1 MIPLKMHM
9 VNFGP
14 YADSTVDF
22 NFKSALIVGE
32 NASISGA
39 SNGTG
44 KSTIFQALTWVL
56 TGSSR
61 YKNSNSIIRDGTDAA
76 KVTLL
81 FEAGGEK
88 YQIIRGRNRTNK
100 QTLDFSR
107 ILPDGKLEPVKADTN
122 SKLDEKIAEV
132 TRVRYDSFV
141 NTAYFAQNTISDF
154 MYGTSSVRQKLI
166 AEILAMD
173 RWNTYAKNAATR
185 LAETE
190 KELDISRYKLSVFGN
205 LGSKRAD
212 LEAEQLIVQ
221 ARLDSISSDI
231 ASLEKEEGDL
241 RDVAAEEASAVQA
254 AATRAATQQLVDSIK
269 KSIADAEHRG
279 TAVKSRLA
287 AAQSSIQALQ
297 IQIKDIGPRQDLSS
311 TILQKLA
318 ERRGELAT
326 AQRRISAVE
335 KGHCDTCGSSWKHD
349 HSAELE
355 KLRAQV
361 DEMRSR
367 ISVGEAKLAE
377 ARAAESIW
385 DSENIKVSSAKAKL
399 ASLEADVASLQN
411 EKGSISDRIAKLA
424 EELASAET
432 KIKLMPEVRSQRTG
446 AAGRLRDIQVKITAM
461 RGQHAAAVAALSQ
474 IVAKLEVVAS
484 QELES
489 KTLVER
495 GKELEKD
502 VNLYSALAK
511 HFSKTGIQASILD
524 TVVSEI
530 ETLSNSFL
538 SRLSHKPFSIKFVT
552 QRPDTKGQMK
562 ETLDVEVISPTST
575 KYIEDLSGGEQF
587 RVGFSVRL
595 ALAAVQARRQGGEL
609 SLLLLDE
616 VSSSLDKVGIETFVS
631 IVKELQKTMIVML
644 ITHDDSLKEHF
655 DNVLRVQNDGQVAK
669 IIQ

>member
-1 MIPLKMHM
+1 LIPLKMHM

-14 YADSTVDF
+14 YDDSMVDF

-32 NASISGA
+32 NLSVSGA

-100 QTLDFSR
+100 QTLDFNR
-107 ILPDGKLEPVKADTN
+107 ILPDGKVEPVKADTN

-141 NTAYFAQNTISDF
+141 NTAYFAQNTISEF

-173 RWNTYAKNAATR
+173 RWNAYAKNAAAK
-185 LAETE
+185 LSETE
-190 KELDISRYKLSVFGN
+190 KELDISRYKLSIFGN
-205 LGSKRAD
+205 LPDQRSKLQIEYAALSERG
-212 LEAEQLIVQ
+212 E
-221 ARLDSISSDI
+221 RISSEI
-231 ASLEKEEGDL
+231 AALEVEEEAL
-241 RDVAAEEASAVQA
+241 RAVAAEEATASQA
-254 AATRAATQQLVDSIK
+254 AATRAATQQLVENIR
-269 KSIADAEHRG
+269 KSLADAEGRAA
-279 TAVKSRLA
+279 TLAARLA
-287 AAQSSIQALQ
+287 AVRSAIEATGAQVRE
-297 IQIKDIGPRQDLSS
+297 IGPRPDTSS
-311 TILQKLA
+311 SILQKLA
-318 ERRGELAT
+318 ERRGELALSG
-326 AQRRISAVE
+326 RRISAME
-335 KGHCDTCGSSWKHD
+335 KGRCETCGSSWQHD
-349 HSAELE
+349 HSEELE
-355 KLRAQV
+355 QLRAQV
-361 DEMRSR
+361 EEMKSR
-367 ISVGEAKLAE
+367 ISIGESKLAE
-377 ARAAESIW
+377 ARAAEAQW
-385 DSENIKVSSAKAKL
+385 DAENSKVSGAKTRL
-399 ASLEADVASLQN
+399 SSLEADAASLAP
-411 EKGSISDRIAKLA
+411 EGSDAGDSIVRLAAELQSAEQKLA
-424 EELASAET
+424 AIPAFRCASD
-432 KIKLMPEVRSQRTG
+432 
-446 AAGRLRDIQVKITAM
+446 AAGRLREAQG
-461 RGQHAAAVAALSQ
+461 RLSAVRNQYSGVVTGLSQ
-474 IVAKLEVVAS
+474 LQAKLDVIAA
-484 QELES
+484 QESES
-489 KTLVER
+489 SVMGAR
-495 GKELEKD
+495 AQELEKD
-502 VNLYSALAK
+502 VNMYSALAK

-552 QRPDTKGQMK
+552 QRPDTKGQIK
-562 ETLDVEVISPTST
+562 ETLDIEVISPTST

-616 VSSSLDKVGIETFVS
+616 VSSSLDKVGVETFVS

-655 DNVLRVQNDGQVAK
+655 DNVLRVRNDGQVAK

>member
-1 MIPLKMHM
+1 M

-32 NASISGA
+32 NLSVSGA

-88 YQIIRGRNRTNK
+88 YQVIRGRNRTNK
-100 QTLDFSR
+100 QTLDFNR
-107 ILPDGKLEPVKADTN
+107 ILPDGKMEPVKADTN

-141 NTAYFAQNTISDF
+141 NTAYFAQNTISEF

-173 RWNTYAKNAATR
+173 RWNSYAKNAATK
-185 LAETE
+185 LSETE
-190 KELDISRYKLSVFGN
+190 KELDICRYKLSIFGN
-205 LGSKRAD
+205 LAD
-212 LEAEQLIVQ
+212 QRTKLQAEQTALSEQASRISADIATLEAE
-221 ARLDSISSDI
+221 
-231 ASLEKEEGDL
+231 EEGL
-241 RDVAAEEASAVQA
+241 RAVAAEEAAATQA
-254 AATRAATQQLVDSIK
+254 AATRSATLQLVENIR
-269 KSIADAEHRG
+269 KSLSDAESRK
-279 TAVKSRLA
+279 ASLAARLA
-287 AAQSSIQALQ
+287 TVRSSIDTVSLQ
-297 IQIKDIGPRQDLSS
+297 VRDIGPRPDASS
-311 TILQKLA
+311 SILQRLA
-318 ERRGELAT
+318 ERRGELALSS
-326 AQRRISAVE
+326 RRITAME
-335 KGHCDTCGSSWKHD
+335 KGLCETCGSSWKHD
-349 HSAELE
+349 HSEEL
-355 KLRAQV
+355 KQLHAQV
-361 DEMRSR
+361 EETKSR
-367 ISVGEAKLAE
+367 ISVGEGKLTE
-377 ARAAESIW
+377 ARAAESQW
-385 DSENIKVSSAKAKL
+385 DTENSKVSSARARL
-399 ASLEADVASLQN
+399 SSLEADAASITAEGTEIDGRIGRLVLDLESAENKLSLIPDFKSASGATERLRNMQGKLSSARNQHSGAIASLSQV
-411 EKGSISDRIAKLA
+411 RAKLDVIGTQEA
-424 EELASAET
+424 ESVALAA
-432 KIKLMPEVRSQRTG
+432 RAQG
-446 AAGRLRDIQVKITAM
+446 
-461 RGQHAAAVAALSQ
+461 
-474 IVAKLEVVAS
+474 
-484 QELES
+484 
-489 KTLVER
+489 
-495 GKELEKD
+495 LEKE
-502 VNLYSALAK
+502 VNLYSALSK

-538 SRLSHKPFSIKFVT
+538 SRLSHKPFSIKFIT
-552 QRPDTKGQMK
+552 QRPDTKGQIK
-562 ETLDVEVISPTST
+562 ETLDIEVISPTST

-616 VSSSLDKVGIETFVS
+616 VSSSLDKVGVETFIS
-631 IVKELQKTMIVML
+631 IVKELQKTMIIML

-655 DNVLRVQNDGQVAK
+655 DNVLRVRNDGQVAK

>member
-1 MIPLKMHM
+1 LIPLKMHM

-32 NASISGA
+32 NLNVSGA

-88 YQIIRGRNRTNK
+88 YQVIRGRNRTNK
-100 QTLDFSR
+100 QTLDFNR
-107 ILPDGKLEPVKADTN
+107 IMPDGKMEPVKADTN

-141 NTAYFAQNTISDF
+141 NTAYFAQNTISEF

-173 RWNTYAKNAATR
+173 RWNSYAKNAAAK
-185 LAETE
+185 LSETE
-190 KELDISRYKLSVFGN
+190 KELDICRYKLSIFGN
-205 LGSKRAD
+205 LAD
-212 LEAEQLIVQ
+212 QRTKLQAEQTALSEQASRISADIATLEAE
-221 ARLDSISSDI
+221 
-231 ASLEKEEGDL
+231 EEGL
-241 RDVAAEEASAVQA
+241 RAVAAEEAAATQA
-254 AATRAATQQLVDSIK
+254 AATRSATQQLVENIR
-269 KSIADAEHRG
+269 KSLSDAESRK
-279 TAVKSRLA
+279 ASLAARLA
-287 AAQSSIQALQ
+287 AVRSSIETISLQ
-297 IQIKDIGPRQDLSS
+297 VREIGPRPDASS
-311 TILQKLA
+311 SILQRLA
-318 ERRGELAT
+318 ERRGELALS
-326 AQRRISAVE
+326 ARRIAAME
-335 KGHCDTCGSSWKHD
+335 KGLCETCGSSWKHD
-349 HSAELE
+349 HSEEL
-355 KLRAQV
+355 KQLRAQV
-361 DEMRSR
+361 EEMKSR
-367 ISVGEAKLAE
+367 ISVGEGKLTE
-377 ARAAESIW
+377 ARAAESQW
-385 DSENIKVSSAKAKL
+385 DAENSKVSSARARL
-399 ASLEADVASLQN
+399 SSLEADATSITAEGTEIDGRIARLVLDLESAESKLSLIPEFKSASGATERLRNMQGKLSSARNQHSGAIASLSQV
-411 EKGSISDRIAKLA
+411 RAKLDVIATQEA
-424 EELASAET
+424 EFVVL
-432 KIKLMPEVRSQRTG
+432 
-446 AAGRLRDIQVKITAM
+446 TA
-461 RGQHAAAVAALSQ
+461 RA
-474 IVAKLEVVAS
+474 
-484 QELES
+484 QELE
-489 KTLVER
+489 
-495 GKELEKD
+495 KE
-502 VNLYSALAK
+502 VNLYSALSK

-552 QRPDTKGQMK
+552 QRPDTKGQIK
-562 ETLDVEVISPTST
+562 ETLDIEVISPTST

-616 VSSSLDKVGIETFVS
+616 VSSSLDKVGVETFVS
-631 IVKELQKTMIVML
+631 IVKELQKTMIIML

-655 DNVLRVQNDGQVAK
+655 DNVLRVRNDGQVAK